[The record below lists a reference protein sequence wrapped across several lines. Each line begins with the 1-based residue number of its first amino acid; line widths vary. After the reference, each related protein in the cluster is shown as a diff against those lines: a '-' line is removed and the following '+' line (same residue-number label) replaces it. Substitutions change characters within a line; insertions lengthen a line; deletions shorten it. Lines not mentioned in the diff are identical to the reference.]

1 MVAVS
6 DSLFAV
12 GERPHLPTHGKSP
25 AEITV
30 LLEDARRDDVQ
41 WRAGR
46 VAGFLFLGGEDVA
59 QVAQDA
65 YRRFS
70 MENGLS
76 GIAFPSLHKFETE
89 VAAMTAALL
98 HGDDAVGTITSGG
111 TESILL
117 AVKTARDRARALRPE
132 ITRPEIVMPYTAHP
146 AFDKAAHYFGLTPV
160 RTPLAADWRVDLA
173 AYQAAITPN
182 TVLLVGSAPN
192 YPFGMVD
199 PIPELAALAAERN
212 LSFHVDACVGGF
224 FLPFAEQL
232 GHQFPTFDFR
242 VPGVT
247 SISADLH
254 KFGYTAKGASLL
266 LSRDPDIAQYQ
277 GFEFANWPCG
287 RYRTPNTTGTRPGG
301 AIAAAWA
308 VLQYLGEAGY
318 RRLVAQTLAFT
329 GRLIAGIKALP
340 ELVVYGEPDMSV
352 LAYGSPN
359 RDITAIGEELEQRGW
374 FLHWTWQ
381 PPAIHLM
388 LSPGHEAIIE
398 SYLTDLAV
406 ATAVV
411 ARQGLTGRE
420 RELAYN

>member
-1 MVAVS
+1 MAMQLDAVPQ
-6 DSLFAV
+6 V
-12 GERPHLPTHGKSP
+12 GARLPAQGKSP
-25 AEITV
+25 EEITA

-65 YRRFS
+65 YRRFI

-76 GIAFPSLHKFETE
+76 GVAFPSLHKFETE
-89 VAAMTAALL
+89 VVAMSAALL
-98 HGDDAVGTITSGG
+98 HGDNAVGTITSGG

-117 AVKTARDRARALRPE
+117 AVKTARDRARALRPA

-160 RTPLAADWRVDLA
+160 RTPLGADWRVDLA

-199 PIPELAALAAERN
+199 PIPDMAAFAAEREI
-212 LSFHVDACVGGF
+212 SFHVDACVGGF

-232 GHQFPTFDFR
+232 GRQFPTFDFR

-277 GFEFANWPCG
+277 GFEFAGWPCG

-318 RRLVAQTLAFT
+318 RRLVARTLAFT
-329 GRLIAGIKALP
+329 DRLSAGIATIP
-340 ELVVYGEPDMSV
+340 ELTVYGEPDMSV
-352 LAYGSPN
+352 LAYGSPTH
-359 RDITAIGEELEQRGW
+359 DITAIGEELERRGW

-388 LSPGHEAIIE
+388 LSPGHEAIVE
-398 SYLTDLAV
+398 TYLADLAA
-406 ATAVV
+406 ATGTVV
-411 ARQGLTGRE
+411 RQALTGRE
-420 RELAYN
+420 RELVYN